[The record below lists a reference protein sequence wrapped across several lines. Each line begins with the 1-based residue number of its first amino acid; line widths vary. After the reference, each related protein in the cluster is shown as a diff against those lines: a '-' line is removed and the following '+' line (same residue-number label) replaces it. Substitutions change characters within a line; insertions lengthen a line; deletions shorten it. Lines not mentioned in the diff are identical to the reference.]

1 MLSGDPRNSWFTNL
15 TTLTV
20 DKVGVEFAG
29 TLITSTGFESVGLGT
44 LSSSIDGSALMPQL
58 GHAAVGAGLGLIG
71 DVSYSDINQRG
82 YLLMT
87 VTAAS
92 VWGDYVFVSS
102 VKPPTYSTRVDR
114 TVTVAAT
121 PSGTA
126 APVLT

>member
-58 GHAAVGAGLGLIG
+58 GNAAVGAGLGLIG

-87 VTAAS
+87 VTVAS

-102 VKPPTYSTRVDR
+102 VKPPTYSASVGR

-126 APVLT
+126 APLLT